1 MITRSRTAE
10 ATKRNGEY
18 LRHDQEEDIVD
29 LTAKKAMA
37 NGPDK
42 ARMMEESKEKRTPK
56 PDIRR
61 DRGNIALLVFLYVL
75 QGIPLG
81 LAGAVPMLLQTR
93 KVAYKDQATF
103 SFVFWPFSIK
113 LLWAPI
119 VDTAYLSSF
128 GRRKTWLV
136 PVQYMIGIFMLVLS
150 GVSSVHVAYLAFL
163 AAISTCIFSL
173 LFSIYF
179 LWY

>member
-18 LRHDQEEDIVD
+18 LRDDQEEDIVD
-29 LTAKKAMA
+29 LTAKKAMV

-42 ARMMEESKEKRTPK
+42 ARMMEESKEKSTPK

-81 LAGAVPMLLQTR
+81 LAGAMPMLLQTR

-150 GVSSVHVAYLAFL
+150 GVSLLHVAYLAFL
-163 AAISTCIFSL
+163 AVISTCIFSL